1 MQNVTICHFLKK
13 RTEEKERNKR
23 SRKTFGGCFP
33 AAEVLKLGSEGTKR
47 QIFIRGITHPKEQG
61 NAAQMRA
68 GWPSVRRSRFSL
80 IPFPKVFPGIFRLS
94 CR

>member
-33 AAEVLKLGSEGTKR
+33 AAEMLKLGE
-47 QIFIRGITHPKEQG
+47 RGHEAS
-61 NAAQMRA
+61 N
-68 GWPSVRRSRFSL
+68 FH
-80 IPFPKVFPGIFRLS
+80 
-94 CR
+94 